1 MIFIREI
8 DAVQIA
14 ESVMILFAVLMFRNF
29 IANIVIQLLKKLSGK
44 YNLKNIALVLDSI
57 EKPLVSF
64 FTYTGFYFALMIL
77 PFNANIAVFINR
89 VYRTFVIITITQG
102 FLKVISAYAEELN
115 NQYLNKDDKTERTQ
129 MSKTV
134 FPLLAK
140 LIKAIIIIIAV
151 AAIAVE
157 FNFEQLSSILAGLGI
172 GGAALALASQDLI
185 KNFFGGFVILTDKSF
200 SVGDWIKVDSFEGT
214 VEELGLRSTK
224 IRTVDKELV
233 TVPNSRFADRELI
246 NFSAREN
253 RRVNFTVGA
262 MYGTSSESL
271 KKAISRIKEM
281 LDQNPMVKEESALVK
296 LDKFGTSSLDIVVQY
311 LTATTDYKEFMSI
324 KDDINFRIIE
334 IFNEEKISFAFP
346 SMSVY
351 MENKSDSLTGQN

>member
-1 MIFIREI
+1 MVFIREI
-8 DAVQIA
+8 DAAQVA
-14 ESVMILFAVLMFRNF
+14 KSVMILFAVLMFRNI
-29 IANIVIQLLKKLSGK
+29 IANIIIKALKKLSGK
-44 YNLKNIALVLDSI
+44 YNLKNIVLVLDSI
-57 EKPLVSF
+57 EKPLVNF
-64 FTYTGFYFALMIL
+64 FTYTGLYFALIIL
-77 PFNANIAVFINR
+77 PFNADINIFLNR

-102 FLKVISAYAEELN
+102 LLKIISAYAEELN
-115 NQYLNKDDKTERTQ
+115 NQYLNKEEKTERTQ

-185 KNFFGGFVILTDKSF
+185 KNFFGGFVILADKSF

-224 IRTVDKELV
+224 IRTIDKELV

-246 NFSAREN
+246 NFSARAN

-262 MYGTSSESL
+262 VYGTSSESL
-271 KKAISRIKEM
+271 KAAISKIKEM
-281 LDQNPMVKEESALVK
+281 LDQNPMVKNDSALVK
-296 LDKFGTSSLDIVVQY
+296 LDKFGASSLDIVVQY
-311 LTATTDYKEFMSI
+311 LTTTTDYTEFMAI
-324 KDDINFRIIE
+324 KNDINFKIID

-351 MENKSDSLTGQN
+351 IEK

>member
-1 MIFIREI
+1 MIFTREI
-8 DAVQIA
+8 DAATIA
-14 ESVMILFAVLMFRNF
+14 KAIMILFALLLFRNF
-29 IANIVIQLLKKLSGK
+29 ITNIIIKILKKLSSK
-44 YNLKNIALVLDSI
+44 YNLKNIVLVLDSI
-57 EKPLVSF
+57 EKSLVNF
-64 FTYTGFYFALMIL
+64 ITYTGMYFALMVL
-77 PFNANIAVFINR
+77 PFNPSIAVFINR
-89 VYRTFVIITITQG
+89 VYRTFIIITITQG
-102 FLKVISAYAEELN
+102 LLKIITAYADELN
-115 NQYLNKDDKTERTQ
+115 NQYLTKDDKSERSQ

-134 FPLLAK
+134 FPLLSK
-140 LIKAIIIIIAV
+140 LIKAIIVIIAI

-224 IRTVDKELV
+224 IRTFDKELV

-262 MYGTSSESL
+262 VYDTSSEKL
-271 KKAISRIKEM
+271 QRAISKIKIM
-281 LDQNPMVKEESALVK
+281 LDNHSMVKENSALVK
-296 LDKFGTSSLDIVVQY
+296 LDRFGASSLDIVVQY
-311 LTATTDYKEFMSI
+311 LTVTKDYIEYMSI
-324 KDDINFRIIE
+324 KDDINFKIID
-334 IFNEEKISFAFP
+334 IFNEEEISFAFP

-351 MENKSDSLTGQN
+351 MEK

>member
-1 MIFIREI
+1 MIFTSEI
-8 DAVQIA
+8 SMQTIA
-14 ESVMILFAVLMFRNF
+14 EALIILFALLLFRNF
-29 IANIVIQLLKKLSGK
+29 ITNIIIKILKKLSEK
-44 YNLKNIALVLDSI
+44 YNLKNIALVVGSI
-57 EKPLVSF
+57 EKPLVNF
-64 FTYTGFYFALMIL
+64 FTCTGIYFALVVL
-77 PFNANIAVFINR
+77 PFNANISEFINK
-89 VYRTFVIITITQG
+89 VYRTFVIITLTQCA
-102 FLKVISAYAEELN
+102 LNVVTAYAAELN
-115 NQYLNKDDKTERTQ
+115 NAYINKDDKSERTQ

-134 FPLLAK
+134 FPLVSK
-140 LIKAIIIIIAV
+140 LIKAMIIIIAI

-157 FNFEQLSSILAGLGI
+157 FNFKELSSILAGLGI

-262 MYGTSSESL
+262 VYNTPSEKL
-271 KKAISRIKEM
+271 KNAIEKIKNM
-281 LDQNPMVKEESALVK
+281 LDNHPMVKENSALVK
-296 LDKFGTSSLDIVVQY
+296 LDKISSSSLDIVVQY
-311 LTATTDYKEFMSI
+311 LTNTVDYTQYMTI
-324 KDDINFRIIE
+324 KDDINFKIID
-334 IFNEEKISFAFP
+334 IFHEEGISFAFP

-351 MENKSDSLTGQN
+351 MENQL